1 MAQEQTTQL
10 TSSEL
15 MVVLLAA
22 IGFTGVCFATTM
34 QFILRSRCT
43 RIKLPCGCE
52 CDRDVVSSEQATTLD
67 TSSLTS
73 GPAAQGSLH

>member
-1 MAQEQTTQL
+1 MAEEEQTKL

-22 IGFTGVCFATTM
+22 IGFTAACFATLM

-52 CDRDVVSSEQATTLD
+52 CDRDVVSAEQATTLD
-67 TSSLTS
+67 TSSLS
-73 GPAAQGSLH
+73 SVAQGSMH